1 MGLIQRAWAKRQ
13 RLLLRRKLGMKCC
26 KCGSKDY
33 RKLEFDCIV
42 PTNNNHGKWEWSW
55 RMSYYRKQY
64 REQNLQLL
72 CDKCHNKKTGEEN
85 SQRSDDNQN
94 PF

>member
-1 MGLIQRAWAKRQ
+1 MGVRQ
-13 RLLLRRKLGMKCC
+13 RLWAKNTRLKLRRLLGLKCI

-42 PTNNNHGKWEWSW
+42 PLGDNHGKKEWSW
-55 RMSYYRKQY
+55 RMSIYR
-64 REQNLQLL
+64 RELKLNNLQLL
-72 CDKCHNKKTGEEN
+72 CDKCHGIKS
-85 SQRSDDNQN
+85 SQETKDRNNQ